1 MKKDSVEEKYRLLWA
16 MDKVNA
22 PFMYAVNLIRKKWGL
37 PLFTAE
43 FSTYEQAH
51 HAYKIFM
58 ESLDEVSA
66 EEYSHNYQKYNILV
80 EALRRTNK
88 INEYSIR
95 GTLNDLPTI
104 QYVNDIERLCDL
116 FFFHKHWLFSLSF
129 YIATNKIMV
138 PKNSYLKD
146 NIPPQP
152 IVEQIKIFICD
163 LDKKTNP
170 NSSIKTDK
178 DIGKLL
184 YKIPVNPKDNDKKR
198 TSFWEDIFSK
208 RVKTYRSRYKKSR
221 YFVLLPPDIKAALDS
236 LFS

>member
-129 YIATNKIMV
+129 YIATNKIMM
-138 PKNSYLKD
+138 PKDSYLKD

>member
-1 MKKDSVEEKYRLLWA
+1 MDMNKLIEDRYRLLWT

-146 NIPPQP
+146 NIPPQN

-163 LDKKTNP
+163 LDKKTNV
-170 NSSIKTDK
+170 NSSIKK
-178 DIGKLL
+178 DRDIVRQI
-184 YKIPVNPKDNDKKR
+184 YDIPINQKD
-198 TSFWEDIFSK
+198 TSYWEDIYLNK
-208 RVKTYRSRYKKSR
+208 VKTYRNRYKESR
-221 YFVLLPPDIKAALDS
+221 CFVLLTPVIESALNS
-236 LFS
+236 LFP